1 MSSRILLYTGKGG
14 VGKTTIAAATGVR
27 TAELGYKTIVISSDP
42 AHSLSD
48 AFERELGPE
57 PVEITENLY
66 AQEIDVYYSVKKYW
80 GTLRD
85 YVLKVF
91 QWQKVDEIL
100 AEEIAALPGM
110 EEGAAF
116 LWVDKFYQEGEFDV
130 IIIDSAPTGETLTL
144 LSLPQVG
151 RWWMERIFPVQRKV
165 AKAIGPVVRAVS
177 DVPIPSDE
185 TYDAVED
192 LYDKL
197 NHIHSVLSN
206 PDVSTI
212 RIVLNPE
219 KMVIQEAKRAYTYL
233 QLYGYPVDLVIVNRV
248 LPDMDENSKF
258 AEYIKFQ
265 QKYLEQIFTDFH
277 PLPVLQVPHLGKEVF
292 GLELLRTIGNLTYAG
307 EDPTRIY
314 YSERPFKFYSKDGAH
329 YLEMRLP
336 YVDKKELS
344 VLQYGDEIVIQVR
357 NQRRNVFLPKFL
369 AYYRI
374 EEATLK
380 DTWLTIKFVKEE
392 KEMGD

>member
-1 MSSRILLYTGKGG
+1 MSPRILLYTGKGG
-14 VGKTTIAAATGVR
+14 VGKTTIAAATGLR

-42 AHSLSD
+42 AHSLTD

-57 PVEITENLY
+57 PVEITQNLY

-116 LWVDKFYQEGEFDV
+116 LWVEKFYQEGDFDV

-177 DVPIPSDE
+177 DVPIPSDQ

-192 LYDKL
+192 LYEKL
-197 NHIHSVLSN
+197 DHIHSVLSN
-206 PDVSTI
+206 PETSTI

-233 QLYGYPVDLVIVNRV
+233 QLYGYPVDLIIVNRIMPEV
-248 LPDMDENSKF
+248 NKDSKF
-258 AEYIKFQ
+258 SEYIKYQ
-265 QKYLEQIFTDFH
+265 RKYLQQISADFH
-277 PLPVLQVPHLGKEVF
+277 PLPVFKVPHLGREVF
-292 GLELLRTIGNLTYAG
+292 GLDLLKTIGLLTYG
-307 EDPTRIY
+307 GDDPTRIY
-314 YSERPFKFYSKDGAH
+314 YSEQPFKFYSKNGAH

-336 YVDKKELS
+336 HVDKNELS
-344 VLQYGDEIVIQVR
+344 VLQYGDEIVIQIR

-369 AYYRI
+369 AYYKVD
-374 EEATLK
+374 EATLK
-380 DTWLTIKFVKEE
+380 DNWLKIKFVK
-392 KEMGD
+392 GDTD